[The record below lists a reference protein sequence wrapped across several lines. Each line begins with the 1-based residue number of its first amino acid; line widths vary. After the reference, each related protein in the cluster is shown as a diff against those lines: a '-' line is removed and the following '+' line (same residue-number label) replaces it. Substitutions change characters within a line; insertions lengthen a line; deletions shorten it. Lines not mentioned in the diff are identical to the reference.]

1 MVIDAAALA
10 ALQTLPENPPIL
22 PSAPTWEE
30 YDWSVYG
37 AAQEMPGSGS
47 MISSPSTFHRKAYV
61 SRCVKRGYVSRRLV
75 FATTGLRGSHLTAK
89 KRRGQ
94 WSGREFFDLS
104 SEVCL

>member
-22 PSAPTWEE
+22 PSAPTREE

-37 AAQEMPGSGS
+37 AAQDAWVWIYDLKPKYL
-47 MISSPSTFHRKAYV
+47 SSQSVHEPMRQAWIRV
-61 SRCVKRGYVSRRLV
+61 APPRL
-75 FATTGLRGSHLTAK
+75 TGLQGSHLMAK

-94 WSGREFFDLS
+94 WSGCEFFDLS
-104 SEVCL
+104 SEVWL